1 MFEAEEDRCYKHRV
15 KASRAV
21 EMKQDQFYA
30 GSSLPVALGREAAKK
45 EQRAGCCSRKGGGTH
60 LLEIQ
65 SANSIVVVKVIKVRI
80 YLAWI
85 HQEPLRICISLT

>member
-1 MFEAEEDRCYKHRV
+1 
-15 KASRAV
+15 
-21 EMKQDQFYA
+21 MKQDQFYS

-45 EQRAGCCSRKGGGTH
+45 ERRAALLFEERGETH

-65 SANSIVVVKVIKVRI
+65 SANSVVVVKVIKVRI